1 MESVEQNISRGRN
14 CFLNWMFQ
22 TPNDNQDT
30 SAEEAIP
37 PSAECVVVAGEVQP
51 NDEELATA
59 TPVHVIQSSDEEVS
73 VIAHEVGRQETVDE
87 QNPTLNYDETRMCPY
102 EAYECVRKI
111 IANEWGRDE
120 EVYIPPSGIS
130 VLNDK
135 DIMIMIQ
142 IVQRMGIQ
150 LKGVFYTS
158 PDVHGMRHAWKPY
171 YQSVINSMNRDKF
184 LDMEAL
190 AILKFAKWRK
200 QYDASTALPAEV
212 IVQMPEELQQF
223 PSCFPCQQFTV
234 ERKEG
239 TFSGT
244 TASCCDNKQCC
255 LEDHYFTEKVGI
267 MALNCLSTIDLLT
280 RFETPEK
287 HRAISKCIVDY
298 YIYRA
303 MYSTKKVVGNGG
315 NGITELHDL
324 CEFCVMKYAVAN

>member
-1 MESVEQNISRGRN
+1 MEHIEQIFSLFG
-14 CFLNWMFQ
+14 L
-22 TPNDNQDT
+22 TTNDHQDT
-30 SAEEAIP
+30 PISSQDEGV
-37 PSAECVVVAGEVQP
+37 AECVVVAGEVQT
-51 NDEELATA
+51 NNEELATA
-59 TPVHVIQSSDEEVS
+59 TAVQVIQSSGDEVP
-73 VIAHEVGRQETVDE
+73 VIAHEVGQPETVDE
-87 QNPTLNYDETRMCPY
+87 QQPTLNSDETRI

-111 IANEWGRDE
+111 IAKEWGCDE
-120 EVYIPPSGIS
+120 EVYLPPSGIS

-171 YQSVINSMNRDKF
+171 YQSVLNSMNTEEF

-190 AILKFAKWRK
+190 AILKFVKWRK

-212 IVQMPEELQQF
+212 IVQMPEDLQQF

-234 ERKEG
+234 ERKHG
-239 TFSGT
+239 TFSGV

-267 MALNCLSTIDLLT
+267 MALNRLSTIDLLT
-280 RFETPEK
+280 MLESPEK
-287 HRAISKCIVDY
+287 HRTISNCIADY
-298 YIYRA
+298 YTNRG
-303 MYSTKKVVGNGG
+303 MYSTKKVAGD
-315 NGITELHDL
+315 GITELHDL
-324 CEFCVMKYAVAN
+324 CELCVMKYAVAN